1 VKVGGTSIFGLVI
14 DRPGLVRPV
23 IAAGRL
29 PTAADEVALG
39 IGTMRATHA
48 SIGDTV
54 QVVLDDAEHPGRPVG
69 MRVVGR
75 AIIPSAPF
83 GVSRPGDGVAL
94 STAGW
99 LRIDPSARQVM
110 RDSTVPFLVRF
121 APGVP
126 LDAGL
131 AAMRKDAPTGF
142 IAPAERPGDV
152 SSLARISDVPVAL
165 AGLLA
170 VLAIGTLA
178 HTLITG
184 TRRRRRELAMLKTLG
199 FVRAQISGAIA
210 WEATTLIAIALFIG
224 LPVGIAVGRW
234 SWGRFADQLGVLSVP
249 VVPWLAILIAVP
261 AALLIGNI
269 IAALPGRSAA
279 RTHAALVL
287 RNE

>member
-1 VKVGGTSIFGLVI
+1 
-14 DRPGLVRPV
+14 
-23 IAAGRL
+23 
-29 PTAADEVALG
+29 
-39 IGTMRATHA
+39 
-48 SIGDTV
+48 
-54 QVVLDDAEHPGRPVG
+54 VLYDAEHPGGPVDTR
-69 MRVVGR
+69 MVGR
-75 AIIPSAPF
+75 AIIPPAPF

-99 LRIDPSARQVM
+99 LRIDPSARPAT

-121 APGVP
+121 ATGVP
-126 LDAGL
+126 LDGGL

-142 IAPAERPGDV
+142 IALAERPGDV
-152 SSLARISDVPVAL
+152 SSLARISDVPFAL

-178 HTLITG
+178 HTLITA

-210 WEATTLIAIALFIG
+210 WQATTLIAIALFIG